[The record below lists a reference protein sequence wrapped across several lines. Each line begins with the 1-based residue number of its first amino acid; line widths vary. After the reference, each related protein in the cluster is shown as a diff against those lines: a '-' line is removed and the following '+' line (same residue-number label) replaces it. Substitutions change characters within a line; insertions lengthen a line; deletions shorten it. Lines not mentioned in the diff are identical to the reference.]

1 MEFDRDESLETSVI
15 GARQCEQGWISIRL
29 DVKQN
34 SGSAVG
40 MTLSPI
46 GSTESDPSIAK
57 WSLQQWSDIASKTFP
72 NLINPL
78 IKRVKSGMKTL
89 VVKAEYMANYDNPE
103 KPMVMI
109 EVLNSL
115 LCRISDDVDEA

>member
-1 MEFDRDESLETSVI
+1 
-15 GARQCEQGWISIRL
+15 
-29 DVKQN
+29 
-34 SGSAVG
+34 
-40 MTLSPI
+40 
-46 GSTESDPSIAK
+46 
-57 WSLQQWSDIASKTFP
+57 
-72 NLINPL
+72 
-78 IKRVKSGMKTL
+78 MKTL

>member
-1 MEFDRDESLETSVI
+1 L
-15 GARQCEQGWISIRL
+15 
-29 DVKQN
+29 
-34 SGSAVG
+34 
-40 MTLSPI
+40 
-46 GSTESDPSIAK
+46 
-57 WSLQQWSDIASKTFP
+57 LQQRSDIASKTFP